1 MVHQNLTIRQIY
13 FLALE
18 NGSQTHSSVERE
30 IFLSIDSG
38 REPQRSPIP
47 PPPLRGRLNPHLSRQ
62 TDVFSLKSFPGR
74 QTLPCPLSQPWEP
87 FSHRYVRLRTN
98 CLVKVR
104 LALRALEGN
113 RAPDGAERGPQGLIA
128 LTALTH
134 SSSLVSLVKE
144 EIYYR
149 RGQSMRRKVKQS

>member
-74 QTLPCPLSQPWEP
+74 QTPAVPLVPTLGTFLPPVSEAEDQLPG
-87 FSHRYVRLRTN
+87 
-98 CLVKVR
+98 
-104 LALRALEGN
+104 EGQT
-113 RAPDGAERGPQGLIA
+113 GPQGP
-128 LTALTH
+128 
-134 SSSLVSLVKE
+134 
-144 EIYYR
+144 
-149 RGQSMRRKVKQS
+149 GRKQGS